1 MAVTKEILALAVEI
15 GDALLRNGAEVY
27 RVEDT
32 VMHIL
37 EAYEI
42 ENYDVYVLSNGI
54 FASANE
60 DREDACSM
68 IRHIPLGTTHLGRIA
83 ALNQLSREICS
94 HECSLIDAWNRL
106 ERCKNISFGKPVVH
120 IFFCGL
126 GCGCFSYLF
135 GGTALDSIVGFF
147 IGMLLQVFLFA
158 LKRHKN
164 SKFITNILG
173 SAFVTLLSL
182 IVLSFGTP
190 ILYDKVIIGDI
201 MPLVP
206 GIALTT
212 SIRDFFNGDYLS
224 GAIHMIDAILTAFC
238 IAVGVGLTGAIGWV
252 VYVIGLNSNMGTVL
266 ANLTATFALTVFSRI
281 LSAIRRNPVTIYLI
295 AGIFPLVPGAG
306 IYYTSYYFI
315 MNDMPQFS
323 NYGMETIKVAG
334 AIVLGIVFGFGL
346 PQSWFNALQR
356 IERKKTAL

>member
-1 MAVTKEILALAVEI
+1 MAVTKEVLALAVET

-60 DREDACSM
+60 DHDDSCSM
-68 IRHIPLGTTHLGRIA
+68 IRHVPLGTTHLGRIA

-94 HECSLIDAWNRL
+94 HECSLIDAWQRL
-106 ERCKNISFGKPVVH
+106 EECKSIPFGRLSVDV
-120 IFFCGL
+120 FFCGL
-126 GCGCFSYLF
+126 GCSCFGYLF
-135 GGTALDSIVGFF
+135 GGNVLDAAAAFL
-147 IGMLLQVFLFA
+147 IGMLLQLFLFV
-158 LKRHKN
+158 LKRKRN

-173 SAFVTLLSL
+173 SALVTLLAL
-182 IVLSFGTP
+182 T
-190 ILYDKVIIGDI
+190 ILLPGIPLRYDKVIIGSI

-224 GAIHMIDAILTAFC
+224 GAIHMIDAVLTAFC
-238 IAVGVGLTGAIGWV
+238 IAVGVGAVITLFRALTG
-252 VYVIGLNSNMGTVL
+252 
-266 ANLTATFALTVFSRI
+266 
-281 LSAIRRNPVTIYLI
+281 
-295 AGIFPLVPGAG
+295 GA
-306 IYYTSYYFI
+306 F
-315 MNDMPQFS
+315 
-323 NYGMETIKVAG
+323 
-334 AIVLGIVFGFGL
+334 L
-346 PQSWFNALQR
+346 
-356 IERKKTAL
+356 

>member
-1 MAVTKEILALAVEI
+1 MAVTKEILSLAVEM

-37 EAYEI
+37 KAYEI

-60 DREDACSM
+60 DKDDACSM
-68 IRHIPLGTTHLGRIA
+68 IRHIPLGRTHLERIA

-94 HECSLIDAWNRL
+94 HECSLIDAWDRL
-106 ERCKNISFGKPVVH
+106 EYCKTIPYRKQLTQ

-126 GCGCFSYLF
+126 GSGSFGYLF
-135 GGTALDSIVGFF
+135 GGRPLDAVLAFF
-147 IGMLLQVFLFA
+147 IGGLLQMFLN
-158 LKRHKN
+158 LLSRHST
-164 SKFITNILG
+164 SKFIINILG
-173 SAFVTLLSL
+173 SALVTLLSL
-182 IVLSFGTP
+182 LVLSTGAP
-190 ILYDKVIIGDI
+190 ILYDKVIIGSI

-238 IAVGVGLTGAIGWV
+238 IAVGVGAVMTIYRMLTGG
-252 VYVIGLNSNMGTVL
+252 VL
-266 ANLTATFALTVFSRI
+266 L
-281 LSAIRRNPVTIYLI
+281 
-295 AGIFPLVPGAG
+295 
-306 IYYTSYYFI
+306 
-315 MNDMPQFS
+315 
-323 NYGMETIKVAG
+323 
-334 AIVLGIVFGFGL
+334 
-346 PQSWFNALQR
+346 
-356 IERKKTAL
+356 